1 MYDGYIKLH
10 RRILDW
16 DCYSDANTFRL
27 FLHCLLNANWKDG
40 VFKGVKIPRG
50 NLVTSLPK
58 LSQELRLTERQIR
71 TAIEHL
77 KTSGTIAVTTY
88 SKFRIITVLNYE
100 QYQDSDSQNDSQ
112 NDTQKVIQMTDKMSG
127 NVSGMCQ
134 ASDRQTTTI
143 EELKKER
150 SKKKKKKTY
159 RSLVDEYTPDLD
171 LRKALDDFV
180 SMRKD
185 MKGFTVRALELAL
198 SKLDKL
204 AQDDQTKIKIVNQS
218 IERSWKGFFPI
229 KQQSAYTTQRQD
241 VLPDYYQ
248 QMKTGSEKETAE
260 ETDFDREEFEEI
272 RRQLREQEEKK

>member
-112 NDTQKVIQMTDKMSG
+112 NDIQKVIQMTDKMSG

-150 SKKKKKKTY
+150 SKEVNKKTY

-180 SMRKD
+180 GMRKA
-185 MKGFTVRALELAL
+185 MKGFTVRALELYQNWINWHRMIRQKLKLSISPSSEAGKDSFPSSRKAL
-198 SKLDKL
+198 LHR
-204 AQDDQTKIKIVNQS
+204 DDRTCCLI
-218 IERSWKGFFPI
+218 
-229 KQQSAYTTQRQD
+229 TTNR
-241 VLPDYYQ
+241 
-248 QMKTGSEKETAE
+248 
-260 ETDFDREEFEEI
+260 
-272 RRQLREQEEKK
+272 

>member
-88 SKFRIITVLNYE
+88 SKFRIITVLNYC
-100 QYQDSDSQNDSQ
+100 S
-112 NDTQKVIQMTDKMSG
+112 
-127 NVSGMCQ
+127 
-134 ASDRQTTTI
+134 
-143 EELKKER
+143 
-150 SKKKKKKTY
+150 
-159 RSLVDEYTPDLD
+159 
-171 LRKALDDFV
+171 
-180 SMRKD
+180 
-185 MKGFTVRALELAL
+185 
-198 SKLDKL
+198 
-204 AQDDQTKIKIVNQS
+204 
-218 IERSWKGFFPI
+218 
-229 KQQSAYTTQRQD
+229 
-241 VLPDYYQ
+241 
-248 QMKTGSEKETAE
+248 
-260 ETDFDREEFEEI
+260 
-272 RRQLREQEEKK
+272 